1 MKRLTA
7 DLISKYSIILENN
20 GEHHFPLKWLQNYLV
35 FLSIKKSYY

>member
-7 DLISKYSIILENN
+7 DLISKYSILN
-20 GEHHFPLKWLQNYLV
+20 GENHFPLKWLQNYLV